1 MSKIPSLHQHVE
13 TVYRR
18 LFDLYQSADASS
30 VLSPDLLPIALK
42 EIGVVC
48 EQLQVALKE
57 LNSQTQKIADAQTE
71 IQAERHRYQHL
82 FKLSP
87 DGYLIIDQDGII
99 QEVNRAAATL
109 LNLPQSFLH
118 GKSLFCLVAAEDR
131 SLLKDKLAE
140 LSSNPCTE
148 VSLSLYRYPTDLFDA
163 ALTIA
168 ELTESRDRTILGC
181 VIRDI
186 TTQKRATVALDDYI
200 HDPCQNRSLY
210 HYSRGEIIALEP
222 RTLWF
227 VAQGIVKLTTLSER
241 GEEILVG
248 MAGQS
253 MVFGSNLTAL
263 PTYQATAL
271 SKVKLAAIPLS
282 EVVQSPQLAQTV
294 MVAISQRLRQTEGF
308 LAIHGQIRVEDR
320 FKQLLLML
328 QQAFGEVGETGTRLS
343 IRLTHQD
350 FASACCTTRVTITRL
365 LSKWQQE
372 GKLEIDSHNHLILK
386 DLMANDTN

>member
-1 MSKIPSLHQHVE
+1 MSKIPLLHQHVE

-18 LFDLYQSADASS
+18 LFELYQSANASS
-30 VLSPDLLPIALK
+30 VLHPDLLPIALK

-48 EQLQVALKE
+48 EQLQIALKE
-57 LNSQTQKIADAQTE
+57 LNHQTQKISDAQTE
-71 IQAERHRYQHL
+71 MQAERHRYQHL

-87 DGYLIIDQDGII
+87 DGYLIIDEAGII
-99 QEVNRAAATL
+99 QEVNRATATL
-109 LNLPQSFLH
+109 LNLPQSFLS

-131 SLLKDKLAE
+131 QLLKDKLAE
-140 LSSNPCTE
+140 LAKRSCIE

-168 ELTESRDRTILGC
+168 EITESKNGSLLGC
-181 VIRDI
+181 VLRDI
-186 TTQKRATVALDDYI
+186 TTQKRATVALDEYV

-222 RTLWF
+222 QTLWF
-227 VAQGIVKLTTLSER
+227 VAEGIVKLTTLSER

-263 PTYQATAL
+263 PTYQAIAL

-282 EVVQSPQLAQTV
+282 EIIQSPQLTQT
-294 MVAISQRLRQTEGF
+294 MVAAISQRLRQTEGF

-320 FKQLLLML
+320 FKQLLMML
-328 QQAFGEVGETGTRLS
+328 QQSFGQPVEAGTRLS

-372 GKLEIDSHNHLILK
+372 GKLEIDAQSHLILK
-386 DLMANDTN
+386 DLMSASD